1 MFSFTIKRPVY
12 IYTRVYIGIGLS
24 MCGYIKFRVVSLD
37 VYRKEITQS
46 FVAIKGCITARKIC
60 HKAPFSFCISIFY
73 LNVKYIKHMDTN
85 LNV

>member
-37 VYRKEITQS
+37 VYRKEIIQS
-46 FVAIKGCITARKIC
+46 FVAIKARKIC
-60 HKAPFSFCISIFY
+60 YKAPFSFCISMFY
-73 LNVKYIKHMDTN
+73 LNVKYIKHIDTN